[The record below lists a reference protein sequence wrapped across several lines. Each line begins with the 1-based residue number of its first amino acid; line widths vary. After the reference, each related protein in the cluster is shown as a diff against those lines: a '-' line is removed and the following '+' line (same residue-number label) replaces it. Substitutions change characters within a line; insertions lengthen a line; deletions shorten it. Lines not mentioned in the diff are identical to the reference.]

1 MIFQYASKT
10 VEGDKFMSYAD
21 LVLHF
26 LQLLKPGNYNEF
38 TLQLI
43 GSGVDTSR
51 DG

>member
-1 MIFQYASKT
+1 
-10 VEGDKFMSYAD
+10 MSFAD

-26 LQLLKPGNYNEF
+26 LQLFKPGNYNEF